1 MKHQKFVHIDGVALR
16 VLRNERQLRQADVA
30 ALAGVDTSY
39 LCMLET
45 GRRGRASW
53 DVADRIAAALRVD
66 MPSIIDINRQVVA

>member
-1 MKHQKFVHIDGVALR
+1 MKHQRFVHIDGEALR
-16 VLRNERQLRQADVA
+16 RLRNKRQLRQADVA

-45 GRRGRASW
+45 GRRNRASR

-66 MPSIIDINRQVVA
+66 VPSITNIDRQEVA